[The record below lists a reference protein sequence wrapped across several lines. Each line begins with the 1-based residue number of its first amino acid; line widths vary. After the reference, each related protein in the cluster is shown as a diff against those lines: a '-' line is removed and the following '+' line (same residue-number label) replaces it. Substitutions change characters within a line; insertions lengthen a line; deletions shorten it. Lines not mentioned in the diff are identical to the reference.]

1 MRDYASSKAACCMLG
16 EGEAGLFLKTM
27 AVWWNACLGSEQYSS
42 TAVQHHGGIE
52 PVFLCY
58 SNHVCGYVDMCVVFI
73 YRSVHVERLWNLRLY
88 FFSLENE

>member
-52 PVFLCY
+52 PVFYAILTM
-58 SNHVCGYVDMCVVFI
+58 YVDMWICVLYSFI
-73 YRSVHVERLWNLRLY
+73 DRSM
-88 FFSLENE
+88 